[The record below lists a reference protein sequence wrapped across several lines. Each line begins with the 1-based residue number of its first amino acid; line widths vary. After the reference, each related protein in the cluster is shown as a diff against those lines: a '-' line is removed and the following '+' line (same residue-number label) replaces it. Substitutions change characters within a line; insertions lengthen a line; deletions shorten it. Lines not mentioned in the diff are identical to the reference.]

1 MKIKVRFLQRAGE
14 LVPNDKKVITVEL
27 HENSTLK
34 NLLEYIRDKISRRLG
49 EGIIEKRLILTILVN
64 SRVVGN
70 LNYELEG
77 GDSVVFLSPEMGG

>member
-14 LVPNDKKVITVEL
+14 LVPNDKKVITVESP
-27 HENSTLK
+27 ENSTLK

>member
-1 MKIKVRFLQRAGE
+1 LKIKVRFLQRAGE